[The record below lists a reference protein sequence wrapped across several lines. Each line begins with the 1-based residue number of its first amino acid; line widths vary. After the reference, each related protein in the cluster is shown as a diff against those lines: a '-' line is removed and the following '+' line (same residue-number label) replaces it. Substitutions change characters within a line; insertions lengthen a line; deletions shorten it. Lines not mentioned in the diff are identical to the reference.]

1 MPRIRALALVTAAAT
16 AVVLCTG
23 PDAGTLAPGRASAA
37 ASSAGGPQQ
46 RAGNVGTV
54 SRSVISAVAAQVSAE
69 TAIAAA
75 VGDLS
80 ARQLAGQRV
89 IYSYSGVT
97 PPASLIRLISHG
109 QAGGVIFF
117 AGNYRN
123 AAQFTAAVRALQ
135 MANTSVSNPLRG
147 YPLLLMTDQEGG
159 LVNRLPGG
167 PGLSERQ
174 IGAREPLAA
183 AETAASQAGSAAA
196 ASLSAYGLNVDLA
209 PVLDVY
215 RRPGDF
221 DDQYQRSY
229 SEEPA
234 VVSALGAR
242 FISALQGAHIAAT
255 AKHFPGLGAAA
266 ANQDTDLVPVTI
278 GLPAGILSRDD
289 EYPYRAAIAAG
300 VRLVMV
306 SWAAYPQLGSA
317 RPAGLSP
324 GIVQGLLRGRLGFE
338 GVTIT
343 DAIGAGALAAY
354 GTVPNRALLAAAA
367 GMDLILASSQSP
379 GEGVACADGLESGYA
394 GGRLARPLFQAAVA
408 RILALRQSLRA

>member
-1 MPRIRALALVTAAAT
+1 VTAAVA
-16 AVVLCTG
+16 AVAVGVVVGAGG
-23 PDAGTLAPGRASAA
+23 PVPQVASAA
-37 ASSAGGPQQ
+37 ARALQQ
-46 RAGNVGTV
+46 REGNGGLVGQPL
-54 SRSVISAVAAQVSAE
+54 ISAVEVQISAE
-69 TAIAAA
+69 KGMAIAAA
-75 VGDLS
+75 DLS

-97 PPASLIRLISHG
+97 PPASLIWLIGHG
-109 QAGGVIFF
+109 QAAGIIFF

-123 AAQFTAAVRALQ
+123 AAQFTAAVRSLQ
-135 MANTSVSNPLRG
+135 AANASASNPLRG

-167 PGLSERQ
+167 PALSERQ

-183 AETAASQAGSAAA
+183 AEAAAGQAGSAAA

-221 DDQYQRSY
+221 DDRYQRSY
-229 SEEPA
+229 SQQPA
-234 VVSALGAR
+234 LVAALGAR
-242 FISALQGAHIAAT
+242 FIAALQAAHLAAA
-255 AKHFPGLGAAA
+255 AKHFPGLGAAT
-266 ANQDTDLVPVTI
+266 ANQDTDTTPVTI
-278 GLPAGILSRDD
+278 GLPAGILARDD
-289 EYPYRAAIAAG
+289 EFPYRAAIAAG

-306 SWAAYPQLGSA
+306 SWADYPQLGSA

-324 GIVQGLLRGRLGFE
+324 GIVQGILRERLGFD

-354 GTVPNRALLAAAA
+354 GPVQHRAQLAAGA
-367 GMDLILASSQSP
+367 GMDLILASSQSS
-379 GEGVACADGLESGYA
+379 GEGVACVDGLESGYQD
-394 GGRLARPLFQAAVA
+394 GRLARPYFQAAVA
-408 RILALRQSLRA
+408 QILALRATLRS

>member
-1 MPRIRALALVTAAAT
+1 LLRIRALALVTAAVI
-16 AVVLCTG
+16 AVVLGTG
-23 PDAGTLAPGRASAA
+23 LDASTVAPERASAA
-37 ASSAGGPQQ
+37 ASSARAPQ
-46 RAGNVGTV
+46 RGGNVGSV
-54 SRSVISAVAAQVSAE
+54 SQSVISAVAIQVSAE
-69 TAIAAA
+69 TAMAAA
-75 VGDLS
+75 IGDLS

-97 PPASLIRLISHG
+97 PPASLIWLISHG

-135 MANTSVSNPLRG
+135 TANTSVSNPLRG

-167 PGLSERQ
+167 PVLSERQ
-174 IGAREPLAA
+174 IAARKPLAA
-183 AETAASQAGSAAA
+183 AEAAASQAGAAAA

-215 RRPGDF
+215 RQPGDF

-242 FISALQGAHIAAT
+242 FISALQAAHVAAT

-266 ANQDTDLVPVTI
+266 AKQDTDLVPVTI
-278 GLPAGILSRDD
+278 GLPGGVLARDD
-289 EYPYRAAIAAG
+289 EYPYQAAIAAG

-306 SWAAYPQLGSA
+306 SWAAYPRLGSD

-324 GIVQGLLRGRLGFE
+324 GIVQGLLRDRLGFD

-354 GTVPNRALLAAAA
+354 GTVQNRSLLAAAA
-367 GMDLILASSQSP
+367 GMDLILASSQSA
-379 GEGVACADGLESGYA
+379 GEGVACVDGLESGYT
-394 GGRLARPLFQAAVA
+394 GGHLARPFFQAAVA
-408 RILALRQSLRA
+408 RILALRQSLRP

>member
-1 MPRIRALALVTAAAT
+1 LPWIRALALVTVAVT
-16 AVVLCTG
+16 AVVLG
-23 PDAGTLAPGRASAA
+23 MAADAGTQALQRASAA
-37 ASSAGGPQQ
+37 ARSVGASQQ
-46 RAGNVGTV
+46 PGGNVGTV
-54 SRSVISAVAAQVSAE
+54 SQSAITAVAAQISAE
-69 TAIAAA
+69 KTIATAI
-75 VGDLS
+75 GDLS

-89 IYSYSGVT
+89 IYSYSGAM
-97 PPASLIRLISHG
+97 PPASLIWLVSHA
-109 QAGGVIFF
+109 QAAGVIFF

-123 AAQFTAAVRALQ
+123 AAQFTAAVRSLQ
-135 MANTSVSNPLRG
+135 TANASGSNPLRA

-174 IGAREPLAA
+174 IGVREPLAA
-183 AETAASQAGSAAA
+183 AETAASQAGAAAA

-215 RRPGDF
+215 RQPGDF

-242 FISALQGAHIAAT
+242 FISALQAAHVAAT

-266 ANQDTDLVPVTI
+266 ANQDTDLVPVTL
-278 GLPAGILSRDD
+278 GLSAGALARDD
-289 EYPYRAAIAAG
+289 EYPYQAAIAAG

-324 GIVQGLLRGRLGFE
+324 RIVQGILRDRLGFD

-354 GTVPNRALLAAAA
+354 GAVQNRALLAAAA
-367 GMDLILASSQSP
+367 GMDLILASSQST
-379 GEGVACADGLESGYA
+379 GEGVGCVDGLESGYT
-394 GGRLARPLFQAAVA
+394 GGHLARPAFQAAVA
-408 RILALRQSLRA
+408 RILALRQSLPA